1 MNEAVEQQKDKR
13 RGSVQKIEN
22 FQSNL
27 LSNQKF
33 NENKLAKAN
42 QEMEKMKEQMEK
54 TKLES

>member
-22 FQSNL
+22 FKSNL